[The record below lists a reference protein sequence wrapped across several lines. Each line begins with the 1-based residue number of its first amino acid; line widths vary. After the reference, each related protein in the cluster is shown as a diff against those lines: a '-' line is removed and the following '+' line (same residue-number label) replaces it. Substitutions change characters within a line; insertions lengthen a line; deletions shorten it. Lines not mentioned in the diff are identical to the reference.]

1 MEPTNVIL
9 PYKEYNSTLL
19 RYSDSDQLQAN
30 QYKSIIESKLDQ
42 AYYDREYPSVGA
54 AALGPL
60 NANVPVT
67 NMKVNINVGDKN
79 VNVYKK
85 FWQYKQHSGSIFTDW
100 NSAGI
105 SAIKEDL
112 SIKNLPL
119 YNKIHDSNLVLSN
132 TNYVRNNLTNYGKE
146 YLTTT
151 NMLNAEAFL
160 NGVSYE
166 SGNTSPYRSGQQTE
180 IQQIIHGSFNNA
192 EDGDL
197 YSRQVK
203 ELRVDLPINYA
214 NTSISSWMYINPAF
228 IIPNKNIKILHD
240 ALKFGIFDLDS
251 IKLVGTSCLTS
262 NFGVTPKGYPGPVDV
277 INDDNNY
284 PPVKNPDYYTRGELH
299 YATEGSGEN
308 MYCSANTNYVV
319 MPVNHAPSVKGLDTS
334 FQVSTGNN
342 SITIGVVMSPKL
354 KNFINNDLHK
364 LNRDLILMHLHQF
377 PPLNLETNIR
387 KIIET
392 NYSHLFNKNNGISIH
407 DEYSK
412 LIDKFKYTWV
422 YNKQR
427 NLATKY
433 QGNPEIET
441 FINELNIFKFGGN
454 NTNFLGQVGQVRFRN
469 LGINI
474 NDINIEGTG
483 CFLLLPTMLSED
495 LFGVRK
501 QIPSEY
507 TSMNVNHA
515 DDNNNCITSNNYKQ
529 NATNCAFRDH
539 AFKWQQQQDGPNFVP
554 NMFKTP
560 DNDYIVNSTNFYA
573 GKNPYNTPNTF

>member
-1 MEPTNVIL
+1 METQNVTL

-19 RYSDSDQLQAN
+19 RYSDSDQLEAN
-30 QYKSIIESKLDQ
+30 QYKSIIESRLDQ
-42 AYYDREYPSVGA
+42 AYYDREYPSMGA

-67 NMKVNINVGDKN
+67 NMKVDINVGDKN

-85 FWQYKQHSGSIFTDW
+85 FWQYKQHAGSIFTDW

-105 SAIKEDL
+105 SAIKEDMA
-112 SIKNLPL
+112 IKNLPL
-119 YNKIHDSNLVLSN
+119 YNKIYDSNLVLSN

-166 SGNTSPYRSGQQTE
+166 SGSTSPYRPGQQNE
-180 IQQIIHGSFNNA
+180 IQEITHGSFKNA

-214 NTSISSWMYINPAF
+214 NTSVSSWMYINPSF
-228 IIPNKNIKILHD
+228 IIPNPNIKILHD
-240 ALKFGIFDLDS
+240 SLKFGTFDLDS

-262 NFGVTPKGYPGPVDV
+262 NFGITPKNYLGPVDV

-284 PPVKNPDYYTRGELH
+284 PPLSNPDYYKRGELH
-299 YATEGSGEN
+299 YQKEGPGEN
-308 MYCSANTNYVV
+308 MYCSANTNYVA
-319 MPVNHAPSVKGLDTS
+319 MPKNHAHTVKGLDTS

-342 SITIGVVMSPKL
+342 SITLGVVMSPKL
-354 KNFINNDLHK
+354 KNFINNELYTI
-364 LNRDLILMHLHQF
+364 NRDLILMHLHQF

-407 DEYSK
+407 DEYSQ
-412 LIDKFKYTWV
+412 LSDKFKYTWV
-422 YNKQR
+422 YNQQR
-427 NLATKY
+427 NFAALY

-454 NTNFLGQVGQVRFRN
+454 NTNFLNQNAQVRFRN
-469 LGINI
+469 LGNNI
-474 NDINIEGTG
+474 NDLNIEGTG

-495 LFGVRK
+495 LFDVRK

-507 TSMNVNHA
+507 VSKGVNNNT
-515 DDNNNCITSNNYKQ
+515 NNNCIIPGHTYQQ

-539 AFKWQQQQDGPNFVP
+539 AFKWQQQPDGPNFVP

-560 DNDYIVNSTNFYA
+560 TNDDIYNLTNPFS
-573 GKNPYNTPNTF
+573 GINPYNAPNSF